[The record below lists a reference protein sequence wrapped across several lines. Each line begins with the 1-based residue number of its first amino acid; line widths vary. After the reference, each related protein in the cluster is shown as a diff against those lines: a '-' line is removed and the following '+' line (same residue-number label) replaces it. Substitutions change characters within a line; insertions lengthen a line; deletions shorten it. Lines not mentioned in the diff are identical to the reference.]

1 MKVLRDK
8 EKVDAVSK
16 EKLSN
21 GIGFAEVG
29 DESLAKFAIRYL
41 NNMELVPK
49 KGLIVDYSL
58 EDARILHK
66 RQVKQEKFL
75 KK

>member
-1 MKVLRDK
+1 M
-8 EKVDAVSK
+8 S
-16 EKLSN
+16 S

-29 DESLAKFAIRYL
+29 DAALAKFAIRYL

-58 EDARILHK
+58 EDARMLHK

-75 KK
+75 KRQQE